1 MLKIYENFDL
11 IHIIIFRFNLGL
23 NVNFCFS
30 ICWWRWWR
38 DFLFWR
44 RRFFDA
50 LDQFYLLNNV

>member
-11 IHIIIFRFNLGL
+11 VHITVLFLGLILGL

-38 DFLFWR
+38 DF
-44 RRFFDA
+44 FFGD
-50 LDQFYLLNNV
+50 DDFLLL